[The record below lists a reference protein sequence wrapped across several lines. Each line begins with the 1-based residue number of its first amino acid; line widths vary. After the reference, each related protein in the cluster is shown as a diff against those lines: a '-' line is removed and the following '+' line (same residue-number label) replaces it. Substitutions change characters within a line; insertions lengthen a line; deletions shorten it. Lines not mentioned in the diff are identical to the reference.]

1 MTNFNHSIK
10 QLYNYIKDGNLEE
23 LKKIQKSMQTD
34 RFLSLKQYGGYT
46 MLIFAAT
53 HGYIDILEYL
63 IKLGADVNE
72 VSNVSKKSINIY

>member
-1 MTNFNHSIK
+1 
-10 QLYNYIKDGNLEE
+10 
-23 LKKIQKSMQTD
+23 MQTD

-72 VSNVSKKSINIY
+72 VSNVSQKFDFFLIEWRIPFIEGLLFQ